1 MTDEEAEEIRKRAVA
16 DANVPSAG
24 FWDAGFWGC
33 DPGDVLNLL
42 EERNELKKRIE
53 ELEIRLWDLALTA
66 LMRSPAEVLELTSQI
81 LNPDTESVL

>member
-16 DANVPSAG
+16 DSDVQYAELWS
-24 FWDAGFWGC
+24 C
-33 DPGDVLNLL
+33 EPGDVLNLL
-42 EERNELKKRIE
+42 DERNELKKRIE

-81 LNPDTESVL
+81 LKPDPESVL